1 MGPAP
6 SLFAFVIR
14 HPSFVI
20 VHAGFRLDAEDVTM
34 AWFGRRRTI
43 PDGLWMRC
51 DACEQMVYKREV
63 EQALWVCP
71 KCQYHFSLSAPQRL
85 GILLDPDSFQEL
97 DAEIAPTDP
106 LGFVDRM
113 PYPARLSEYQQ
124 KTGLREAVVIG
135 RGKIQERGLVIA
147 VMDSR
152 FIMASM
158 GSVVGEKIAR
168 AFEHAY
174 EQRLPLVICCASGGA
189 RMQEGCLSL
198 MQMIKTSA
206 AAQRYRK
213 QGGFYVAVLTNP
225 TFAGVM
231 ASFASL
237 GDLIVAEP
245 KALIGFTGARVIE
258 ETLKEKLPEGFQTA
272 EFMLQHGFLDRII
285 HRRDHRKELAL
296 LLDYCKPVFDGKPS
310 ERGSVKA

>member
-1 MGPAP
+1 
-6 SLFAFVIR
+6 
-14 HPSFVI
+14 
-20 VHAGFRLDAEDVTM
+20 M

-51 DACEQMVYKREV
+51 DACEQMVYKRDV
-63 EQALWVCP
+63 EQGLWVCP
-71 KCQYHFSLSAPQRL
+71 KCQHHFSLSAPQRVSV
-85 GILLDPDSFQEL
+85 LLDPDSFQEF
-97 DAEIAPTDP
+97 DAEIAPADP

-113 PYPARLSEYQQ
+113 PYPARLAEYQRR
-124 KTGLREAVVIG
+124 TGLREAVVIG
-135 RGKIQERGLVIA
+135 RGKIQERDLFLA

-174 EQRLPLVICCASGGA
+174 ELRLPLVIYCASGGA

-206 AAQRYRK
+206 AAARYRR
-213 QGGFYVAVLTNP
+213 QGGLYVAVLTNP

-237 GDLIVAEP
+237 GDLILAEP

-258 ETLKEKLPEGFQTA
+258 QTLNTELPEGFQTA
-272 EFMLQHGFLDRII
+272 EFMLEHGFLDRII
-285 HRRDHRKELAL
+285 QRRDHRKELAL
-296 LLDYCKPVFDGKPS
+296 LLDYCRPAF
-310 ERGSVKA
+310 AANAQ